1 MAQKYQVTLEQL
13 EQIVS
18 EWIDRDNLATNDFHV
33 TRDNVVG
40 LVDKVGK
47 IFTLDTSF
55 IDKLAELDA
64 DKLTYGKSIEEW
76 YQDLIAPTEQ
86 GEVDE
91 NETDTLKYTA
101 PTYRPVSYSYRIGT
115 KVVKASILRYDVER
129 AVNDASQLSSVVGTQ
144 YKRISDSVAET
155 KYALK
160 RELLGQVGA
169 KIQEAYEH
177 AGEWKSGNTLV
188 NGAYYYSPDSTLVEA
203 STYDNTNA
211 FFVCVKDAT
220 AGSSVDDDVEA
231 GVLVPL
237 LMFVKIAKPTDATT
251 GSAFILKV
259 KELVEKS
266 QDISEGYSFNGNT
279 IGTGEGI
286 GFYVT
291 QGVMP
296 NLEVNTLAG
305 IYHLDQMGM
314 GVTAKVIKDF
324 GSNPANMY
332 ALLMDTRGARLYV
345 DHEAMDAQINAL
357 KEFTNLFDHRD
368 YTPFISRNTFAVCFV
383 DE

>member
-47 IFTLDTSF
+47 ILTLDTSF

-64 DKLTYGKSIEEW
+64 DKLPFGKTVEEW

-86 GEVDE
+86 GDADK

-115 KVVKASILRYDVER
+115 KVVRASILRYDVER
-129 AVNDASQLSSVVGTQ
+129 AVNNASQLSSVVGTQ

-169 KIQEAYEH
+169 KIQEAYQSAEDYDS
-177 AGEWKSGNTLV
+177 ATDLV
-188 NGAYYYSPDSTLVEA
+188 DGTYYKTTTSTTVDP
-203 STYDNTNA
+203 STFDNENA
-211 FFVCVKDAT
+211 FFVCVKNAT
-220 AGSSVDDDVEA
+220 KGSSVDEDIKA

-237 LMFVKIAKPTDATT
+237 LMYVKIAKPTDATT

-286 GFYVT
+286 GLYVT

-324 GSNPANMY
+324 GSNPAGMY
-332 ALLMDTRGARLYV
+332 ALLMDTRGARLYL

-383 DE
+383 EE